1 MTPVE
6 ALQKTLAAEH
16 AAVHLYGVLG
26 GQASKSQ
33 NPALFRQLDEAYD
46 EHRTSRDRLTVLINA
61 KGKAPVAAL
70 VDYAVPG
77 PTSTP
82 SQIEAVARTIERR
95 VTTTYGEL
103 VDLLPG
109 QKVRLSQ
116 SVRHVPVAGKVT
128 TKYVENVAEG
138 VDCQLRVPVMG
149 EAGRPGVAAAAECGR
164 RGRDI
169 DRSTRAQ

>member
-6 ALQKTLAAEH
+6 ALQKSLAAEH

-33 NPALFRQLDEAYD
+33 NPTLFRQLDEAYD
-46 EHRTSRDRLTVLINA
+46 EHRASRDRLTVLINA

-95 VTTTYGEL
+95 VTATYGEL
-103 VDLLPG
+103 VENTAGPDRGWAITALDASALRELGFGIAPSTFPG
-109 QKVRLSQ
+109 L
-116 SVRHVPVAGKVT
+116 
-128 TKYVENVAEG
+128 
-138 VDCQLRVPVMG
+138 D
-149 EAGRPGVAAAAECGR
+149 
-164 RGRDI
+164 
-169 DRSTRAQ
+169 